1 MRIGVIAAGSLLLV
15 GSAVAAQTSLPQVRE
30 GFTASFGFGAGSGGV
45 SCTNC
50 STTRETG
57 VSGYLRLGSAV
68 RPGLIV
74 AGETNGFV
82 KSIDGGQVN
91 FSFYSAA
98 LQWYPQPASGFY
110 LKGNAGFATSQFV
123 VEDFGFGTLELESNG
138 FAAGVGAGYDLRV
151 GRMFSLTPYV
161 NLMTSVRS
169 EARFLGQSLGEKL
182 NPNLLQFGIGFTWH

>member
-1 MRIGVIAAGSLLLV
+1 MRIGVIAATTFLV
-15 GSAVAAQTSLPQVRE
+15 ASTVAAQQSNSQLRQ

-50 STTRETG
+50 TTDRKTG
-57 VSGYLRLGSAV
+57 VSGYLRLGGAV

-74 AGETNGFV
+74 AGETSGFV

-91 FSFYSAA
+91 FGFYSAA
-98 LQWYPQPASGFY
+98 LQWYPLPASGFY
-110 LKGNAGFATSQFV
+110 VKSNAGFASSHFV
-123 VEDFGFGTLELESNG
+123 VDDIGFGTRELRSSG

-182 NPNLLQFGIGFTWH
+182 NPNLLQFGVGFTWH